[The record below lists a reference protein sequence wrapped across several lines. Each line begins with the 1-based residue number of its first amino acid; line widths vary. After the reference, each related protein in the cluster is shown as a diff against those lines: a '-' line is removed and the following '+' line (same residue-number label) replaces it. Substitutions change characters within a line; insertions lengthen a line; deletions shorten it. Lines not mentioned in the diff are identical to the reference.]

1 MAFPEATPLST
12 RMPCNISFPS
22 TTKDLPMTAGMAHTR
37 PLSRPPYTLA
47 GRIDGHRHTPDATCS
62 SSSFR
67 DLSTLP
73 HCAHIYKSANSRG
86 LSTLHIISPSSLSR
100 TASTRRTT
108 HFGVSPSHIHASAHV
123 DLAHAF
129 PLRHHARIHT
139 VIGDDLQAMA
149 SDFDVFLCALY
160 YAGLRRLDLRSAGR
174 VWQSRSSCCMSLAF

>member
-73 HCAHIYKSANSRG
+73 HCAHIYKRQIAGACPRCTSSRHPHSRARRAHAGRPTSASP
-86 LSTLHIISPSSLSR
+86 LPTSTLPHTSISP
-100 TASTRRTT
+100 T
-108 HFGVSPSHIHASAHV
+108 HSHSDIT
-123 DLAHAF
+123 HAF
-129 PLRHHARIHT
+129 TL